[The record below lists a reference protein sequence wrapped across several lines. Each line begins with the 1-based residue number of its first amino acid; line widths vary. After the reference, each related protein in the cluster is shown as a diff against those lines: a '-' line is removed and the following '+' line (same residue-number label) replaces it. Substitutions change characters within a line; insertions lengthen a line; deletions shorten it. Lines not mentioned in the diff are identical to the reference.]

1 MMKKDVISEYL
12 GAATGVAEQDI
23 RARDVQ
29 EHGDEF
35 ALDVL
40 KDTIETAREILPDV
54 VRAARDTDNSRLYDS
69 VAHTLAT
76 IGQLTSQYM
85 RIKGEDAPSVNN
97 NNNAVFVGST
107 EALLAALK
115 GGNLLQE
122 GV

>member
-1 MMKKDVISEYL
+1 MKKDVISEYL
-12 GAATGVAEQDI
+12 GAASSVAEDDM
-23 RARDVQ
+23 RRSDVV
-29 EHGDEF
+29 EHNDDF
-35 ALDVL
+35 ALGVL

-54 VRAARDTDNSRLYDS
+54 IRAARDTDNSRLYDS

-76 IGQLTSQYM
+76 IGQLTGQYM

-115 GGNLLQE
+115 GNVLQE
-122 GV
+122 GE